1 VLNFLIVDEKKDF
14 NMTDKPELEV
24 VRTEISLPE
33 IPSDLVISLI
43 QEAATALM
51 QRWFPGRLPTGED
64 FERWT
69 EIALADASAVIA
81 HFMERG
87 IIVEAEFND
96 R

>member
-1 VLNFLIVDEKKDF
+1 MNTKIEREEE
-14 NMTDKPELEV
+14 MTDGPELEV

-51 QRWFPGRLPTGED
+51 QRWFPDRLPTGED

-81 HFMERG
+81 HFIERG

>member
-1 VLNFLIVDEKKDF
+1 MIEEVERTEE
-14 NMTDKPELEV
+14 MTDGPDLEV
-24 VRTEISLPE
+24 VRTEVGLPE
-33 IPSDLVISLI
+33 MPSELVIALV

-64 FERWT
+64 FEKWT

-81 HFMERG
+81 HFIERG

-96 R
+96 H

>member
-1 VLNFLIVDEKKDF
+1 MDYKVEKEDE
-14 NMTDKPELEV
+14 MTDKPDLEV
-24 VRTEISLPE
+24 IRTEVTLPE
-33 IPSDLVISLI
+33 VPSELVIALI
-43 QEAATALM
+43 QEAATALI
-51 QRWFPGRLPTGED
+51 QRWFPNRLPTGED
-64 FERWT
+64 FEKWT

>member
-1 VLNFLIVDEKKDF
+1 MNTEVEREEE
-14 NMTDKPELEV
+14 MTDGPSLEV

-51 QRWFPGRLPTGED
+51 QRWFPNRLPTGED

-81 HFMERG
+81 HFIERG
-87 IIVEAEFND
+87 IIVEAEFHD

>member
-1 VLNFLIVDEKKDF
+1 MNTEIEKEEE
-14 NMTDKPELEV
+14 MTDGPNLEI

-33 IPSDLVISLI
+33 IPSELVISLI

-51 QRWFPGRLPTGED
+51 QRWFPNRLPAGED

-81 HFMERG
+81 HFIERG

-96 R
+96 H

>member
-1 VLNFLIVDEKKDF
+1 
-14 NMTDKPELEV
+14 MTDRPELEV
-24 VRTEISLPE
+24 VRTEVSLPE

-81 HFMERG
+81 HFIERG
-87 IIVEAEFND
+87 IIVEAEFHD
-96 R
+96 H

>member
-1 VLNFLIVDEKKDF
+1 MNTEIEREEE
-14 NMTDKPELEV
+14 MTDRPELEV

-51 QRWFPGRLPTGED
+51 QRWFPNRLPTGED
-64 FERWT
+64 FEKWT
-69 EIALADASAVIA
+69 EIALSDASAVIA

-87 IIVEAEFND
+87 IIVEAEFHD

>member
-1 VLNFLIVDEKKDF
+1 MNTEIEREEE
-14 NMTDKPELEV
+14 MTDRPELEV

-51 QRWFPGRLPTGED
+51 QRWFPNRLPTGED

-87 IIVEAEFND
+87 IIVEAEFHD

>member
-1 VLNFLIVDEKKDF
+1 
-14 NMTDKPELEV
+14 MTDRPELEV

-43 QEAATALM
+43 QEAATALI
-51 QRWFPGRLPTGED
+51 QRWFPDRLPTGED
-64 FERWT
+64 FEKWT
-69 EIALADASAVIA
+69 EIALVDASAVIA
-81 HFMERG
+81 HFIERG

>member
-1 VLNFLIVDEKKDF
+1 MNTEVEREDE
-14 NMTDKPELEV
+14 MTDGPELEV

-51 QRWFPGRLPTGED
+51 QRWFPNRLPTGED

-81 HFMERG
+81 HFIERG
-87 IIVEAEFND
+87 IIVEAEFHD

>member
-1 VLNFLIVDEKKDF
+1 
-14 NMTDKPELEV
+14 MTDRPELEV

-43 QEAATALM
+43 QEAATALI
-51 QRWFPGRLPTGED
+51 QRWFPDRLPTGED
-64 FERWT
+64 FEKWT

-81 HFMERG
+81 HFIERG

>member
-1 VLNFLIVDEKKDF
+1 MNTEVEREDE
-14 NMTDKPELEV
+14 MTDGPELEV

-87 IIVEAEFND
+87 IIVEAEFHD

>member
-1 VLNFLIVDEKKDF
+1 MNTEVEREDE
-14 NMTDKPELEV
+14 MTDGPELEV

-33 IPSDLVISLI
+33 VPSELVISLI

-51 QRWFPGRLPTGED
+51 QRWFPSRLPTGED

-87 IIVEAEFND
+87 IIVEAEFHD

>member
-1 VLNFLIVDEKKDF
+1 MNTEIEKEEE
-14 NMTDKPELEV
+14 MTDRPELEV
-24 VRTEISLPE
+24 VRTEVSLPE
-33 IPSDLVISLI
+33 IPSELVISLI

-51 QRWFPGRLPTGED
+51 QRWFPNRLPVGED

-87 IIVEAEFND
+87 IIVEAEFHD

>member
-1 VLNFLIVDEKKDF
+1 MNTEIEREEE
-14 NMTDKPELEV
+14 MTDRQELEI

-81 HFMERG
+81 HFIERG
-87 IIVEAEFND
+87 IIVEAEFSD
-96 R
+96 H

>member
-1 VLNFLIVDEKKDF
+1 MNTEVEREDE
-14 NMTDKPELEV
+14 MTDGPELEV

-51 QRWFPGRLPTGED
+51 QRWFPNRLPTGED

-87 IIVEAEFND
+87 IIVEAEFHD

>member
-1 VLNFLIVDEKKDF
+1 MNTEIEKEEE
-14 NMTDKPELEV
+14 MTDRPELEV
-24 VRTEISLPE
+24 VRTEVSLPE

-43 QEAATALM
+43 QEAATGLM
-51 QRWFPGRLPTGED
+51 QRWFPNRLPTGED
-64 FERWT
+64 FEKWT

-81 HFMERG
+81 HFIERG

>member
-1 VLNFLIVDEKKDF
+1 MNIEIEREEE
-14 NMTDKPELEV
+14 MTDGPELEV

-43 QEAATALM
+43 QEAATALI
-51 QRWFPGRLPTGED
+51 QRWFPDRLPTGED
-64 FERWT
+64 FEKWT

-81 HFMERG
+81 HFIERG
-87 IIVEAEFND
+87 IIVEAEFHD

>member
-1 VLNFLIVDEKKDF
+1 MNTEIEREEE
-14 NMTDKPELEV
+14 MTDRPELEV

-33 IPSDLVISLI
+33 IPSELVISLI

-87 IIVEAEFND
+87 IIVEAEFHD

>member
-1 VLNFLIVDEKKDF
+1 MSERPD
-14 NMTDKPELEV
+14 LEV
-24 VRTEISLPE
+24 VRTEIALPE
-33 IPSDLVISLI
+33 VPSELVIALI
-43 QEAATALM
+43 QEAATALI
-51 QRWFPGRLPTGED
+51 QRWFPNRLPTGED
-64 FERWT
+64 FEKWT

>member
-1 VLNFLIVDEKKDF
+1 MNTEIEREEE
-14 NMTDKPELEV
+14 MTDRPELEV
-24 VRTEISLPE
+24 VRAEISLPE

-51 QRWFPGRLPTGED
+51 QRWFPNRLPTGED

-87 IIVEAEFND
+87 IIVEAEFHD

>member
-1 VLNFLIVDEKKDF
+1 MNTEIEREEE
-14 NMTDKPELEV
+14 MTDGPELEV

-43 QEAATALM
+43 QEAATALV
-51 QRWFPGRLPTGED
+51 QRWFPDRLPTGED
-64 FERWT
+64 FEKWT

-81 HFMERG
+81 HFIERG

>member
-1 VLNFLIVDEKKDF
+1 
-14 NMTDKPELEV
+14 MTDRNGLESV
-24 VRTEISLPE
+24 KTEVGLPE
-33 IPSDLVISLI
+33 MPSDLVIALV

-64 FERWT
+64 FEKWT

-81 HFMERG
+81 HFIERG

>member
-1 VLNFLIVDEKKDF
+1 
-14 NMTDKPELEV
+14 
-24 VRTEISLPE
+24 
-33 IPSDLVISLI
+33 
-43 QEAATALM
+43 M

>member
-1 VLNFLIVDEKKDF
+1 MNEGFEKGEE
-14 NMTDKPELEV
+14 MTDRPDLEV
-24 VRTEISLPE
+24 IRTEVTLPE
-33 IPSDLVISLI
+33 VPSELVIALI
-43 QEAATALM
+43 QEAATALI
-51 QRWFPGRLPTGED
+51 QRWFPNRLPTGED
-64 FERWT
+64 FEKWT

>member
-1 VLNFLIVDEKKDF
+1 MNTEIEREEE
-14 NMTDKPELEV
+14 MTDSPELEV

-81 HFMERG
+81 HFIERG
-87 IIVEAEFND
+87 IIVEAEFHD